1 MIFFCLPFKQIFTFV
16 IDLKPNHTIMKK
28 FQILLLL
35 LCSSV
40 FLISCQPR
48 EAEWVELFN
57 GKDLT
62 GWTAN
67 ENTASFKV
75 ENGLLVA
82 NGPISHLFYTGDF
95 KNGVFHNFELKA
107 MVKTEANSNSG
118 IVFHTQEQSRGPLL
132 RGYEVQINNSYEREG
147 DFLELKKT
155 GSIYGIRNVY
165 YDTAK
170 DGEWFEL
177 RFKVVENRCEVFVNG
192 VQVVD
197 YIQPEE
203 PYRPKND
210 KLKIFSNGRLALQS
224 HDPLSKVYFKSI
236 QVKPLPKAE
245 KTTLLVSKEW
255 DDKVTKMMLE
265 NFPLIDFHVHLKGGL
280 TIEQACENSTKL
292 GINYGI
298 APNCGLKFP
307 VTDDT
312 SLAAYMDTVRSMP
325 IFRGM
330 QAEGREWVTLFS
342 PEAVAKFDYIF
353 TDGMTWTD
361 YKGRRM
367 RLWIPEE
374 TFVDDEQQFMDQLV
388 SKIESVLSQEPVDIH
403 VNATFL
409 PAVLEARYDEL
420 WTDAR
425 IDRFVKVLADN
436 EVALEINSR
445 YRIPSE
451 KILRKAKEAGVKFT
465 FGTNNTGAD
474 LGTLDYCFEM
484 KEKLGLNYKDMFM
497 PKKHAEK
504 PVLVKGL
511 PATITG

>member
-1 MIFFCLPFKQIFTFV
+1 MNKLRLLF
-16 IDLKPNHTIMKK
+16 
-28 FQILLLL
+28 ILLAG
-35 LCSSV
+35 S
-40 FLISCQPR
+40 FIMISCQIK
-48 EAEWVELFN
+48 EAEYTELFN

-67 ENTASFKV
+67 EHPESFKV
-75 ENGLLVA
+75 EEGLLVA

-95 KNGVFHNFELKA
+95 KKGVFHNFELKA
-107 MVKTEANSNSG
+107 MVKTEPNSNSG
-118 IVFHTQEQSRGPLL
+118 IIFHTQEQPYGPLL

-147 DFLELKKT
+147 DFQELKKT

-165 YDTAK
+165 YPTVNDN
-170 DGEWFEL
+170 EWFEL
-177 RFKVVENRCEVFVNG
+177 MFRVVENRCEVFVNG
-192 VQVVD
+192 VKVVD
-197 YIQPEE
+197 YIQPDE

-210 KLKIFSNGRLALQS
+210 KLKVFSSGRLALQC
-224 HDPLSKVYFKSI
+224 HDEQSKVYFKSI

-245 KTTLLVSKEW
+245 KFAMQVSKEW

-265 NFPLIDFHVHLKGGL
+265 NFPLIDFHTHLKGGL
-280 TIEQACENSTKL
+280 TIAQACENSLKL

-307 VTDDT
+307 VTDDK
-312 SLAAYMDTVRSMP
+312 SLAMYLDTVKNAP

-342 PEAVAKFDYIF
+342 PEAVAKFDYVF

-361 YKGRRM
+361 HKGRRM
-367 RLWIPEE
+367 RLWIAEE
-374 TFVDDEQQFMDQLV
+374 AFVDDEQQFMDELV

-403 VNATFL
+403 VNPTFL
-409 PAVLEARYDEL
+409 PAVIAGKYDEL

-436 EVALEINSR
+436 KVALEINSR
-445 YRIPSE
+445 FKLPSE
-451 KILRKAKEAGVKFT
+451 KILRKAKEAGVKFS
-465 FGTNNTGAD
+465 FGTNNSGAD
-474 LGTLDYCFEM
+474 LGTLDYSLEM
-484 KEKLGLNYKDMFM
+484 KEKLGLTYKDMFM
-497 PKKHAEK
+497 PKKQNEK

-511 PATITG
+511 PAKITG